1 MLVVFWVPLLEWD
14 YTDFAMKLIS
24 FAEPLTEFVLIPLC
38 AASLAYLLVPHTL
51 STFRA

>member
-1 MLVVFWVPLLEWD
+1 
-14 YTDFAMKLIS
+14 MKLIS